1 MRHLVLAALLTL
13 HPLSIAAEPL
23 AILPVKLLDTS
34 REPGDQG
41 AAHEARL
48 LLLADVLKAETKG
61 AILLD
66 AAAIAD
72 CQPQTTAC
80 LLDKARAT
88 GADRVLFV
96 VVQKTSTLILQIF
109 ANLVDVGTGDLIVSR
124 NLNFRGDN
132 DESWR
137 RAARFLA
144 RQLGDASN

>member
-1 MRHLVLAALLTL
+1 
-13 HPLSIAAEPL
+13 
-23 AILPVKLLDTS
+23 
-34 REPGDQG
+34 PGDQG

-88 GADRVLFV
+88 GADRALFV

-144 RQLGDASN
+144 RQLRDASN